1 MWQFSFLS
9 SRLAT
14 NKTSRA
20 DYQTEIKM
28 IKTGKGVEEVSF
40 QMIHSSS
47 NFYYYSQFIND
58 LEAKLYPVGINDREV
73 LLALKKKEHEEKGLS
88 FDGEFYIWDY
98 RYYDRKY
105 IEETLS
111 LDDMVVKEYFPVST
125 VVPAIL
131 GIYQNLLGVHFKE
144 IQNASTW
151 HPGMFVSFSIPL
163 MITERNFF
171 HMRRRPSVFRL
182 GERCQRCLGF
192 RRILL
197 PGSVPSWYA
206 FSLLTLSIRLRID

>member
-1 MWQFSFLS
+1 MV
-9 SRLAT
+9 
-14 NKTSRA
+14 
-20 DYQTEIKM
+20 
-28 IKTGKGVEEVSF
+28 KTGKSIEEASF
-40 QMIHSSS
+40 QMIHNLSDSDS
-47 NFYYYSQFIND
+47 SQFVND

-73 LLALKKKEHEEKGLS
+73 LLALKKKEHEEKGFA

-144 IQNASTW
+144 IQDASTW
-151 HPGMFVSFSIPL
+151 HPGMFVQYSSPL
-163 MITERNFF
+163 F
-171 HMRRRPSVFRL
+171 L
-182 GERCQRCLGF
+182 
-192 RRILL
+192 IL
-197 PGSVPSWYA
+197 PNKDVQA
-206 FSLLTLSIRLRID
+206 FSVWEKDAKDASGFVGYCYLDLFPRGMHFPY